1 MKMIIIGNI
10 GSDAGYWYIDAT
22 GLHHVGGW
30 ASERLA
36 EFRSALTI
44 IGAATQLK
52 TPGLAEAAIKSVQGF
67 AQSQLAEHLKGGG
80 DGTVVVVTG

>member
-10 GSDAGYWYIDAT
+10 GSDAGYWVLDAT

-30 ASERLA
+30 ASERLL
-36 EFRSALTI
+36 EFGAALKI

-52 TPGLAEAAIKSVQGF
+52 TPGVAEAAIKSVHGI
-67 AQSQLAEHLKGGG
+67 AQSALADHFKAGGE
-80 DGTVVVVTG
+80 GTVVVMT